1 MNRWMNERN
10 NEWIKMNDWM
20 TEKERTKINQWM
32 YELKLINECMNK
44 MNWWVNENVWM
55 IERKLMN

>member
-1 MNRWMNERN
+1 MKKLMNERN
-10 NEWIKMNDWM
+10 NEWIKMNHWM
-20 TEKERTKINQWM
+20 TENERTKINQLI

-44 MNWWVNENVWM
+44 MNCWVNENVWM